1 MNIVKDKASR
11 LIIANQGQT
20 VKTVIIFLKR
30 KDHFQINLIMQIKIN
45 IMRSKDLIPKS
56 QDLQVNL

>member
-1 MNIVKDKASR
+1 VNIVKDKASR